1 MDSTEGVMRGLM
13 DAAGLPGALADR
25 AVVTGAEPVLES
37 PDQPARVA
45 AAVLGAQGAVL
56 SAILEARGGGV
67 RRASIGVG
75 AAGLALRSVML
86 QTLWGRPI
94 ALTEPDY
101 PTVAIYGTRDGRF
114 IMLNGGYPRLR
125 EGLLRLLRCADD
137 VLALTA
143 AVAAHDAFE
152 LEDAIAANGLCGVMV
167 RTGEEWRA
175 HPQGAAL
182 AGVPVV
188 ELVRI
193 GDASPVP
200 FRPLPGRGGAGPGEG
215 GLGAQVGGNQGGGN
229 QVGGDRVLAGV
240 RVLDLTHVIAGPTCA
255 KSLAEHGAEVLHVY
269 GPQRPQLPPFDMD
282 TGHGKRSAFL
292 DITAPKDN
300 ADLLALVDGA
310 DVFSQS
316 YRPGRLAA
324 HGLSPE
330 RLARRRPGL
339 IYVSTSCYGHAG
351 PWHLRPGFEQLAQAA
366 TGMAVRLGSAD
377 APLLTS
383 QVAAPYYPN
392 DYVTGFLAAF
402 GTLAALLRRAE
413 EGGSWHVRVSLCRT
427 AMMIGEGGAR
437 PPGPLVPLPEEPLMQ
452 TMRAPNGELRF
463 LGPVLQLEGV
473 RSGWDLPPVPL
484 GADAPRWDGDS

>member
-13 DAAGLPGALADR
+13 DAAGLPGGLAER
-25 AVVTGAEPVLES
+25 ATVTGAEPVLES
-37 PDQPARVA
+37 PDQPARAA

-101 PTVAIYGTRDGRF
+101 PTVATYGTRDGRF
-114 IMLNGGYPRLR
+114 ITLNGGYPRLR

-152 LEDAIAANGLCGVMV
+152 LEDAIAANGLCGVVV
-167 RTGEEWRA
+167 RTAEEWRA
-175 HPQGAAL
+175 HPQGASL
-182 AGVPVV
+182 AGVPAV
-188 ELVRI
+188 EVVRI
-193 GDASPVP
+193 GDAPPVP
-200 FRPLPGRGGAGPGEG
+200 FMPLPGRGDHTAG
-215 GLGAQVGGNQGGGN
+215 N
-229 QVGGDRVLAGV
+229 RVLAGV

-255 KSLAEHGAEVLHVY
+255 KSLAEHGAEVLHVC

-339 IYVSTSCYGHAG
+339 VYVSTSCYGHAG

-402 GTLAALLRRAE
+402 GTMAALLRRAQ

-437 PPGPLVPLPEEPLMQ
+437 PPGPLAPLPEKPLMQ
-452 TMRAPNGELRF
+452 TVRAPNGELRF
-463 LGPVLQLEGV
+463 LGPVLQLDGV
-473 RSGWDLPPVPL
+473 RSGWDLPPAPL
-484 GADAPRWDGDS
+484 GADPPRWDEDS